1 MAGISLQKGGN
12 VSLTKQAPGLKHLA
26 IGLGWDI
33 RTTGGPAFDLDA
45 SVFLLNSNGKLLSKG
60 HFVYY
65 GNLNSPDGS
74 VQHQGDNLTGAGE
87 GDDEVINVDLERLP
101 AEVDKLVF
109 TVTIYQAEQRKQNFG
124 MVQNAFIRVVDRGS
138 GGGGQTSGG
147 GGGLMS
153 TVSQLFGGSS
163 PTGSGSV
170 QGQELTR
177 YDLGEEF
184 SMETAMIFGELYRY
198 KSEWKFRAVGQGFA
212 GGLNEMIK
220 NYN

>member
-26 IGLGWDI
+26 IGLGWDV
-33 RTTGGPAFDLDA
+33 RATGGPDFDLDA
-45 SVFLLNSNGKLLSKG
+45 SVFLLNSNAKLLSKQ

-65 GNLNSPDGS
+65 GNLKSPDGS
-74 VQHQGDNLTGAGE
+74 VHHLGDNLTGAGE
-87 GDDEVINVDLERLP
+87 GDDEVINVDFERLP
-101 AEVDKLVF
+101 TEVDKLVF

-124 MVQNAFIRVVDRGS
+124 MVQNAFIRVVDRKD
-138 GGGGQTSGG
+138 GGGQTGGG

-153 TVSQLFGGSS
+153 SVSQLFGGSS
-163 PTGSGSV
+163 PTGDSSV

-198 KSEWKFRAVGQGFA
+198 KDEWKFRAVGQGFE

-220 NYN
+220 HYN